1 MIGKLTGKLDEVSE
15 GGCVLD
21 VHGVGYLLACSQK
34 TLDRWRD
41 VQGSIKALVET
52 QVRQDAIILV
62 GFSTTAERDTFR
74 KLTAVQGVG
83 TKLALDILSAF
94 GPEDL
99 AAAVR
104 GADRAALRQANGVG
118 AKLAERLVTELRAWA
133 GGIEAPSG
141 IGGAATAPASGAESD
156 AVSALTN
163 LGWKRPEAQAAVN
176 RVRAR
181 VGEGADLAT
190 LIRESLKE
198 LGTRA

>member
-1 MIGKLTGKLDEVSE
+1 MIGKLTGKLDETSE

-21 VHGVGYLLACSQK
+21 VNGVGYLLACSQK

-52 QVRQDAIILV
+52 QVRQDAIVLV

-74 KLTAVQGVG
+74 KLTAIQGVG

-141 IGGAATAPASGAESD
+141 LGASTTAPAPGAESD